1 MTEAAELLKKRL
13 VKKRKKLYNKQ
24 KGVDSMQ
31 DMSKEL
37 AKIEFIRRENELSHL
52 SVESEMN
59 FYEYVKRG
67 DLENAKRAAT
77 PIGTEGYGKL
87 SDDPLRNF
95 KYHLVITIAFITR
108 FCVEGGMERETAY
121 NLSDLYIRSADTADS
136 LEELNQLHEKVIED
150 FTRRMSRIRKDN
162 SCSLQV
168 TKAMEYIYTHLNE
181 HFTVAD
187 IAKHLELSSQ
197 YLSKIFHK
205 ETGMTFSQYITK
217 KRVDAACQLLQYT
230 DYEANDIGNYLAF
243 SSHSHF
249 IQRFREETGL
259 TPKQYRAKFFHSGGK
274 GIKGGAD
281 PEEKD

>member
-1 MTEAAELLKKRL
+1 MK
-13 VKKRKKLYNKQ
+13 
-24 KGVDSMQ
+24 

-37 AKIEFIRRENELSHL
+37 AAIELMMRENELTHL

-67 DLENAKRAAT
+67 ELEKAKRAAT

-87 SDDPLRNF
+87 SDDPLRNY

-121 NLSDLYIRSADTADS
+121 NLSDLYIRGADKAQS
-136 LEELNQLHEKVIED
+136 LEELNALHEKVIED
-150 FTRRMSRIRKDN
+150 FTRRMARYAKEN
-162 SCSLQV
+162 VCSLQV

-181 HFTVAD
+181 RFTAAD
-187 IAKHLELSSQ
+187 IARHLGLSSQ

-217 KRVDAACQLLQYT
+217 KRVEAACQLLKYT
-230 DYEANDIGNYLAF
+230 DYEATDIGNYLAF

-249 IQRFREETGL
+249 IQRFREETGF
-259 TPKQYRAKFFHSGGK
+259 TPKQYRARYFHSGGE
-274 GIKGGAD
+274 GIKGGVD
-281 PEEKD
+281 PKEKD